1 MTNHN
6 RVRISKLAI
15 GLAIALAAAPAFAQN
30 TTSAIS
36 GRISST
42 TGQGVA
48 GAEVTIVHTESGS
61 VSKAITDADGRY
73 LARGLRV
80 GGPYTITTTKDGKI
94 ETREGVYLE
103 LAQTGNVDIKFED
116 ATTTLAAVQV
126 TASRSADVFDSKK
139 MGAGTS
145 LNREKLTS
153 FASVQRN
160 LQDYARLDP
169 RLSQTDKGRGEIS
182 AGGQNSR
189 FNSITID
196 GVSTNDTF
204 GLEANNLPTAKQP
217 ISIDAIQSVQVNV
230 SNYDVT
236 QMGYTGANINA
247 VTKSGTN
254 DFKGSVY
261 YVYRNDALSGDRY
274 DRGLNVYNQPA
285 DFKEDTAGF
294 TFGGPIIEDS
304 LFFFTSYEKLKSTR
318 SSPAFG
324 PIGSSLT
331 NTGITT
337 SAITGAQGVARTTWG
352 INGTTFDDVGE
363 LNPEGG
369 ALDVTD
375 KLIKLDANIGERH
388 RASLRWSKTEQ
399 SDPILPGF
407 SATGLSL
414 SSQWYSQDK
423 SIETYVG
430 QWFADW
436 TDTFST
442 ELKLSYRDYASTPIN
457 NSDLPAIGLRFAD
470 PSLPTSSTSRNRFLN
485 FGTERSRH
493 FNDLATKTWNRYFAG
508 NLFVGDHELKF
519 GADYDDNEVYNA
531 FLQDTKG
538 NYTFGCINQSVA
550 NPYTNPALAGL
561 NCNTATAA
569 LIELAT
575 LENFQRGR
583 PITYQVQVAAPG
595 FALDDGVAQ
604 WDYQN
609 LGLFFQDTWSMSSNL
624 TVTMGVRIDKKQMNT
639 APEQNVAAGLGVVN
653 GSVTASTRPQNGTVT
668 RATGGFGYDNSVTLD
683 GNSLFQPR
691 FGFNYT
697 FNTDRPTQLRG
708 GIGLFEG
715 AAANVWLSNPYSN
728 TGITTRITG
737 CGFSG
742 VSACPAG
749 VAFFNPDP
757 GNPVTDPDGVGPLT
771 FGTPTSNVD
780 FLSPELEQ
788 PSVWKANLALEHE
801 LPFWGITASIEY
813 IHTEV
818 QDGIYYKH
826 LNLGAPTLTGVDG
839 RELYYTPA
847 GYNTACW
854 NSSGSTNTSGVAGA
868 GNAACNT
875 IRSRALNNASYN
887 NVLLAEHTSKGGGD
901 NLTLGL
907 SGKFLQDWNWSMAY
921 SYTSATE
928 VSPLTSSVS
937 NSSWASR
944 SIFNPN
950 EDVEGNS
957 AYLVKD
963 RFTGQLNWKHNFFGN
978 NATRFS
984 VFYEGRK
991 GKPYSWIYSNDL
1003 NGDGTAN
1010 DLLYIPVRGDGTVV
1024 FRDLGGDVGSSD
1036 EERTFWNIVTAN
1048 GLAQYAG
1055 GAVTRNSSFAPW
1067 SHNFDVRISQEFPGF
1082 FEGNKASLTLD
1093 LLNVGNMLNKKWG
1106 RIDEIA
1112 FSSSG
1117 GLSRSFVNYLGLDAA
1132 GNYIYGV
1139 DGTVEDFVTRQDRGE
1154 SAWAAQL
1161 TVKYEF

>member
-1 MTNHN
+1 MTNYN

-30 TTSAIS
+30 TTSALG
-36 GRISST
+36 GRISGAS
-42 TGQGVA
+42 GQA
-48 GAEVTIVHTESGS
+48 ISGADVVITHTESGS
-61 VSKAITDADGRY
+61 VSHATTDADGRF

-80 GGPYTITTTKDGKI
+80 GGPYTITTTKDGKT

-103 LAQTGNVDIKFED
+103 LAQTGNVDIKFSD
-116 ATTTLAAVQV
+116 TTTLSAVEV
-126 TASRSADVFDSKK
+126 KGSSLSEVFDSKK

-145 LNREKLTS
+145 INREKLTT

-196 GVSTNDTF
+196 GVTTNDTF
-204 GLEANNLPTAKQP
+204 GLEANNLPTLKQP
-217 ISIDAIQSVQVNV
+217 ISIDAIQSVQVNI

-261 YVYRNDALSGDRY
+261 YVYRNDTLSGDRY
-274 DRGLNVYNQPA
+274 DRASNVYNAPA
-285 DFKEDTAGF
+285 DFKEDTKGF
-294 TFGGPIIEDS
+294 TFGGPILEDN
-304 LFFFTSYEKLKSTR
+304 LFFFTSYEQLKSTR
-318 SSPAFG
+318 ASPAFG
-324 PIGSSLT
+324 TIGSGL
-331 NTGITT
+331 T
-337 SAITGAQGVARTTWG
+337 SAGISDTTVANAQNVARTTWG
-352 INGTTFDDVGE
+352 MNGTSFDDVGE

-369 ALDVTD
+369 LLDVTD
-375 KLIKLDANIGERH
+375 ALIKLDANIGERH

-399 SDPILPGF
+399 SEPLLPGF

-414 SSQWYSQDK
+414 SSEWYHQDK
-423 SIETYVG
+423 TIETYVG

-436 TDTFST
+436 TDSFST
-442 ELKLSYRDYASTPIN
+442 EFKVSYRDYSSTPVN

-493 FNDLATKTWNRYFAG
+493 FNDLATETWNYYLAG

-519 GADYDDNEVYNA
+519 GFDRDDNTVYNA

-595 FALDDGVAQ
+595 YTLNDGVAQ

-609 LGLFFQDTWSMSSNL
+609 RGAFIQDTWAMNSNL
-624 TVTMGVRIDKKQMNT
+624 TVTMGVRLDRIAMGT
-639 APEQNVAAGLGVVN
+639 SPEHNVAANVAVTN
-653 GSVTASTRPQNGTVT
+653 GTLTGSTRPQNGTAT
-668 RATGGFGYDNSVTLD
+668 RATGGFGLNNSLTLD
-683 GNSLFQPR
+683 GNTLFQPR
-691 FGFNYT
+691 LGFNYT
-697 FNTDRPTQLRG
+697 FDTDRPTQLRG

-749 VAFFNPDP
+749 AAFFSPDS
-757 GNPVTDPDGVGPLT
+757 GAQVTDPDGAGPLT
-771 FGTPTSNVD
+771 FGTPTANVD
-780 FLSPELEQ
+780 FLSPGLSQ

-813 IHTEV
+813 IHTAVE
-818 QDGIYYKH
+818 DGIYYKH

-854 NSSGSTNTSGVAGA
+854 NNSGSTNTAGVAGA

-901 NLTLGL
+901 NFTVGL
-907 SGKFLQDWNWSMAY
+907 SGKFFKEWNWNLAY
-921 SYTSATE
+921 ASTTATE

-937 NSSWASR
+937 NSSWAAR

-950 EDVEGNS
+950 EDALGNS

-963 RFTGQLNWKHNFFGN
+963 RFTGSLNWKHNFFGK
-978 NATRFS
+978 NATRFGL
-984 VFYEGRK
+984 FYEGRK
-991 GKPYSWIYSNDL
+991 GKPYSWIYNNDL

-1010 DLLYIPVRGDGTVV
+1010 DLLYIPVQGSSNVV
-1024 FRDLGGDVGSSD
+1024 FRDVNASGSSVD
-1036 EERTFWNIVTAN
+1036 EETAFWNIVRAQ
-1048 GLAQYAG
+1048 GLERFAG
-1055 GAVTRNSSFAPW
+1055 SAVERNSSFAPW

-1093 LLNVGNMLNKKWG
+1093 LLNVGNMINKKWG
-1106 RIDEIA
+1106 RIDEIG

-1117 GLSRSFVNYLGLDAA
+1117 GLSRSFVNYLGLDAS
-1132 GNYIYGV
+1132 GNYVYGV

-1154 SAWAAQL
+1154 SAWGAQL